1 MYSYLTDN
9 NGEDK
14 NTKGSK
20 RCVIKRKLKFDDYK
34 HFLEATELENRI
46 NHLQQNNLDN
56 NNLRKIMKNSL
67 KNKKIILKSQ
77 QRFKSEK
84 QYI

>member
-9 NGEDK
+9 NDEDK

-67 KNKKIILKSQ
+67 KNKKIMLKSQ

>member
-9 NGEDK
+9 NDEDK

-56 NNLRKIMKNSL
+56 NNLQKIMKNSL

>member
-9 NGEDK
+9 NDEDR

-67 KNKKIILKSQ
+67 KNKKNNIKITT
-77 QRFKSEK
+77 E
-84 QYI
+84 I

>member
-9 NGEDK
+9 NDEDK

-46 NHLQQNNLDN
+46 NHLQQNNLGN

>member
-9 NGEDK
+9 NDEDK

-56 NNLRKIMKNSL
+56 NNLRKIMKKSL

>member
-9 NGEDK
+9 NDEDK

-20 RCVIKRKLKFDDYK
+20 KCVIKRKLKFDDYK

>member
-9 NGEDK
+9 NDEDK

-34 HFLEATELENRI
+34 HFLEAIELENRI

>member
-9 NGEDK
+9 NDEDK

-20 RCVIKRKLKFDDYK
+20 MCVIKRKLKFDDYK

>member
-56 NNLRKIMKNSL
+56 NYLRKIMKNSL

>member
-9 NGEDK
+9 NDEDK

>member
-9 NGEDK
+9 NDEDK

-20 RCVIKRKLKFDDYK
+20 RCVIKGKLKFDDYK

>member
-9 NGEDK
+9 NDEDK

-67 KNKKIILKSQ
+67 KNKKNNIKITT
-77 QRFKSEK
+77 E
-84 QYI
+84 I

>member
-9 NGEDK
+9 NDEDK

-56 NNLRKIMKNSL
+56 KNLRKIMKNSL

>member
-9 NGEDK
+9 NDEDR